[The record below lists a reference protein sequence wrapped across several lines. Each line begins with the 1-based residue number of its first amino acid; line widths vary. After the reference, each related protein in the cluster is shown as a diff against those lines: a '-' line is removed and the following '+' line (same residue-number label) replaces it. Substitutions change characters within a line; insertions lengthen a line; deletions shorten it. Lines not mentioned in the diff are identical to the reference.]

1 VERVLA
7 RIKVVWNRWG
17 CVFLLRSWFLISLQ
31 HLHSSFSLR
40 WRAFL
45 VSIAD
50 ADVFEAHDLFI
61 IDVGT
66 SLDEAPEKWC
76 SKVGTG
82 ALLPKAVE
90 DNEDDLIARES

>member
-1 VERVLA
+1 MERVLA

-50 ADVFEAHDLFI
+50 PDVFEAHDLFI
-61 IDVGT
+61 TDVGT
-66 SLDEAPEKWC
+66 SLDEAVFHR
-76 SKVGTG
+76 KVGAG